1 MGKRSIKPFV
11 ILRKNCLI
19 ANTENG
25 AEASALLM
33 SIVQTVK
40 MKGIKPN
47 EYIKYVLELVNK
59 YESRNNEE
67 ILLSK
72 FIKISI
78 A

>member
-1 MGKRSIKPFV
+1 
-11 ILRKNCLI
+11 
-19 ANTENG
+19 
-25 AEASALLM
+25 M

-78 A
+78 T